1 MLTFLSCI
9 ETGLLPRGRLDPPLW
24 SQRPGAMNPTS
35 KRRRPFATIGE
46 TKDFVFRII
55 DNSAHR
61 GVYSK

>member
-24 SQRPGAMNPTS
+24 SQRPGAMHPTG
-35 KRRRPFATIGE
+35 KRRRPFPPIGE
-46 TKDFVFRII
+46 TRDFVFRIV

-61 GVYSK
+61 DVDSE